1 MVGPTCQG
9 LIPYAVFITLCFL
22 SNKLLVVKTYG
33 SWYTHKRRGG
43 GDCEYYYAN
52 GRPIQN
58 TASRSFSARFSP
70 ASHIKVHIIL
80 SAGAEQREEQVL
92 LYRREGARGAAM
104 NIILFCLRLL
114 ISTRAHRPLISE
126 ACAAPMTAAASNFIP
141 FICVS
146 GVWLKTNEQPT
157 ALL

>member
-1 MVGPTCQG
+1 VVGPTCQG

-80 SAGAEQREEQVL
+80 SGRAKRGAGIVIPQREKE
-92 LYRREGARGAAM
+92 RKSEGSR
-104 NIILFCLRLL
+104 
-114 ISTRAHRPLISE
+114 
-126 ACAAPMTAAASNFIP
+126 
-141 FICVS
+141 
-146 GVWLKTNEQPT
+146 
-157 ALL
+157 

>member
-1 MVGPTCQG
+1 VVGPTCQG

-43 GDCEYYYAN
+43 GGDCEYYYAN

-80 SAGAEQREEQVL
+80 SGRAKRGAGIVIPQREKE
-92 LYRREGARGAAM
+92 RGEPM
-104 NIILFCLRLL
+104 NIILFC
-114 ISTRAHRPLISE
+114 
-126 ACAAPMTAAASNFIP
+126 
-141 FICVS
+141 VS
-146 GVWLKTNEQPT
+146 GY
-157 ALL
+157 